1 MQMLVRSKLGFE
13 PIQNRSGLKRRPRR
27 VLSVLRLHSPS
38 HPSTRPSIRPR
49 GCPLSSPATR
59 RTRVRLYAKE
69 KEKKKTS
76 SEVSGDSV
84 AGPNNS
90 TSTSKTTNRP
100 LQGFTSTRE
109 HLLNQLTLFTKERTR
124 LGTQELY
131 LQRRMS
137 GTPSPSWGGPWGP
150 SVLGGRLKTSAR
162 RRRSRNFLVFFPP
175 FFLPVRSLSNQQ

>member
-27 VLSVLRLHSPS
+27 VLSVLRLHSPA
-38 HPSTRPSIRPR
+38 HPSTRPSIHPSP
-49 GCPLSSPATR
+49 GVSTQLSGHTQNTSSLVCKR
-59 RTRVRLYAKE
+59 KG
-69 KEKKKTS
+69 KKKTS

-137 GTPSPSWGGPWGP
+137 GTPSPSWGGP

-162 RRRSRNFLVFFPP
+162 RRRSRNFLVFFRL

>member
-1 MQMLVRSKLGFE
+1 MLVRSKLGFE
-13 PIQNRSGLKRRPRR
+13 PIQNRSGLKKRPRR
-27 VLSVLRLHSPS
+27 VLSVLRLH
-38 HPSTRPSIRPR
+38 PSTHPSIRPR

-69 KEKKKTS
+69 KEKNS

-124 LGTQELY
+124 QELY

-137 GTPSPSWGGPWGP
+137 GAPSPSSISTRGCF
-150 SVLGGRLKTSAR
+150 S
-162 RRRSRNFLVFFPP
+162 
-175 FFLPVRSLSNQQ
+175 